1 MTVIDADHDHDGSG
15 AHAPRPAGE
24 TAQSRFSS
32 LVTSPWRFVL
42 LAVAGVW
49 AVDAGGTDD
58 GAGLC
63 IFRRCTGG
71 YCPGCGMTR
80 SARHLTRGQFAASW
94 QDHPI
99 ILLVAIQ
106 AAVAAVLF
114 AVVRPLRSRLGSPRA
129 IAVAA
134 VVNGTLRVVIW
145 AVRLADGSIPRFF

>member
-15 AHAPRPAGE
+15 AHAPRPDAASAG
-24 TAQSRFSS
+24 SWFSS

-71 YCPGCGMTR
+71 YCPGCGVTR

-99 ILLVAIQ
+99 IPLIAVQ
-106 AAVAAVLF
+106 AAVAAGLF
-114 AVVRPLRSRLGSPRA
+114 AVVRPLRSRLAPPTT
-129 IAVAA
+129 IVVAA
-134 VVNGTLRVVIW
+134 AVNGTLLVVIW
-145 AVRLADGSIPRFF
+145 AVRLANGSIPRFF